1 MNALSQTIT
10 LSGSLFRRVLRTP
23 EATLPNLAISVFFL
37 FVYDGLL
44 GGSDD
49 VQRLTGGDYLAFVL
63 PLPILT
69 AAVGGSLAGQLLV
82 EDIQSGYYT
91 RLLTSSV
98 KRSAIVGAPVAVASL
113 AVLFQVAVIIAI
125 GLVRGVDP
133 ATGIAGL
140 GVVLAISLLWGIGFA
155 SYTVALS
162 LITRNAAAVQ
172 SASFVFFP
180 FLFMAPAFL
189 PREELRGWLETVAT
203 YNPVTYIIEGM
214 RSLLI
219 GGWDTTDVTAAIAA
233 AAALAAI
240 TTTWAIRTAI
250 AATSRT

>member
-1 MNALSQTIT
+1 MLSDLTT
-10 LSGSLFRRVLRTP
+10 LSVALCRRIIRTP

-49 VQRLTGGDYLAFVL
+49 VTRLAGGDYMTFIL

-82 EDIQSGYYT
+82 EDIQSGYFT
-91 RLLTSSV
+91 RMLTSSIN
-98 KRSAIVGAPVAVASL
+98 RSIIVIAPVLVAAL
-113 AVLFQVAVIIAI
+113 AVLAQVAVVV
-125 GLVRGVDP
+125 GLGVALGVDP
-133 ATGIAGL
+133 AAGVAGL
-140 GVVLAISLLWGIGFA
+140 AVILAISLLWGIGFA
-155 SYTVALS
+155 AYTVALG

-172 SASFVFFP
+172 SASFIFFP

-189 PREELRGWLETVAT
+189 PREQLRGWLEAVAA

-219 GGWDTTDVTAAIAA
+219 SGWNGADI
-233 AAALAAI
+233 AAALAAAGALALVAS
-240 TTTWAIRTAI
+240 TWAVRTAMT
-250 AATSRT
+250 ATSRP